1 MEREESQPENTIL
14 TTSLFLAQVSS
25 TIQKGG
31 RVTMNGWKTSSKN
44 DADPYGLDSNNFAW
58 SGSELKTSL
67 GDPDLAIGLY
77 TKYQKRKRKSWNN
90 DKGIWFIVYYLNV
103 CIVLKWG
110 F

>member
-1 MEREESQPENTIL
+1 
-14 TTSLFLAQVSS
+14 
-25 TIQKGG
+25 
-31 RVTMNGWKTSSKN
+31 MNGWKTSSKN

-90 DKGIWFIVYYLNV
+90 DKGILFIVYYLIV
-103 CIVLKWG
+103 CISFKMRFLKLVD
-110 F
+110 FYKFVFVSFEV